1 MVGGG
6 ALLAMWRAV
15 RSRLS
20 PERREQRRRLD
31 LNAHGRLGDALLTEC
46 DDNTL
51 YYTYQ
56 VRGVHYA
63 ASQDVSSLRE
73 QLPGSP
79 ERLGGMVNMK
89 YAAQNPANSILLC
102 EEWSGLRAAP
112 RAADA
117 SAPSANGAAL
127 EAETALANETAF
139 ANGIALTS
147 STGLANA
154 TALAH
159 SDRVGHQAQDSTLT
173 QSS

>member
-1 MVGGG
+1 MPISVITGLACLAGGA

-20 PERREQRRRLD
+20 PEKREQRRRLD
-31 LNAHGRLGDALLTEC
+31 INLNGRLGDALLTEC
-46 DDNTL
+46 DENTL

-63 ASQDVSSLRE
+63 ASQDISALRD
-73 QLPGSP
+73 QLPGAP
-79 ERLGGMVNMK
+79 DRLGGMVNMK

-112 RAADA
+112 PAATGT
-117 SAPSANGAAL
+117 PSEDGV
-127 EAETALANETAF
+127 ALANS
-139 ANGIALTS
+139 NRI
-147 STGLANA
+147 
-154 TALAH
+154 
-159 SDRVGHQAQDSTLT
+159 GHQPQDSTLA